1 MFYDLLP
8 FAFLHPISSLQSSP
22 LCHPSSDQ
30 FSTGF
35 VSFSGCVFLQL
46 FGLRLSITNA
56 FVISVSRKNSLQ
68 QEAPIWLRMLRLA
81 GVLAGYSN
89 VQLCTMVFGSVDQ
102 FKGAF
107 VNDDQSGEC
116 YGPDLCFIHRY
127 VYYPYMQ

>member
-56 FVISVSRKNSLQ
+56 FVISVSRKSNAWKTFQQITWGRIKSIFKTYSFLQ
-68 QEAPIWLRMLRLA
+68 GIRYNKKLR
-81 GVLAGYSN
+81 
-89 VQLCTMVFGSVDQ
+89 FG
-102 FKGAF
+102 
-107 VNDDQSGEC
+107 
-116 YGPDLCFIHRY
+116 
-127 VYYPYMQ
+127 